1 MIINIKEIESYLLQQ
16 LLTTGEMSAVINN
29 IRWQKYI
36 NTSLTTL
43 GIATA
48 KQRQLAKLGFTEM
61 SQLPFETKLEIFG
74 KLFKESQIFEIKN
87 QSLYFLD
94 LNKQKKLGIEHWPL
108 IKEWVNFVD
117 NWAHSDGLSSVFSL
131 VMQYHLD
138 DLYQQL
144 LLWNKS
150 KNKWE
155 RRQSVVCLFYYS
167 KTRKAFLPFE
177 QSSVLILNLLND
189 KEYYVQKGIG
199 WALRESSNV
208 YYDYTYDFILQH
220 LHQLKPAAYSAAI
233 EKLTPNHKEQIR
245 LLRKKK
251 STF

>member
-1 MIINIKEIESYLLQQ
+1 MGKETI
-16 LLTTGEMSAVINN
+16 G
-29 IRWQKYI
+29 
-36 NTSLTTL
+36 
-43 GIATA
+43 
-48 KQRQLAKLGFTEM
+48 
-61 SQLPFETKLEIFG
+61 
-74 KLFKESQIFEIKN
+74 
-87 QSLYFLD
+87 
-94 LNKQKKLGIEHWPL
+94 
-108 IKEWVNFVD
+108 
-117 NWAHSDGLSSVFSL
+117 GLS
-131 VMQYHLD
+131 
-138 DLYQQL
+138 
-144 LLWNKS
+144 
-150 KNKWE
+150 
-155 RRQSVVCLFYYS
+155 FYYS

>member
-1 MIINIKEIESYLLQQ
+1 MESKILQQ
-16 LLTTGEMSAVINN
+16 LLIAGDMHEVINN
-29 IRWQKYI
+29 TRWQKYI

-48 KQRQLAKLGFTEM
+48 KQRQLAKLGFPELND
-61 SQLPFETKLEIFG
+61 LPLESKIEIFG
-74 KLFKESQIFEIKN
+74 SLFKESQIFEVKN

-94 LNKQKKLGIEHWPL
+94 AYKQKKLGIEHWPT

-117 NWAHSDGLSSVFSL
+117 NWAHSDGLSSIFSL
-131 VMQYHLD
+131 VMQHNLD
-138 DLYQQL
+138 DLYKQL

-150 KNKWE
+150 KNPWE

-167 KTRKAFLPFE
+167 RTRKKFLPFE
-177 QSSVLILNLLND
+177 QSTKLILNLLND

-199 WALRESSNV
+199 WALRESTNV
-208 YYDYTYDFILQH
+208 YYEYTYDFILQH

-233 EKLTPNHKEQIR
+233 EKLKPNHKEQVK